1 MMESGL
7 SQFGDHSVEGALFDA
22 LARGDAAMASAG
34 PILRHML
41 ENDDHSMFTDQIV
54 ARVRGMVSHVARQLL
69 AAGADACGVADPY
82 DFAEEN
88 AGDLTETLIGNA
100 ALLAHAHALALEF
113 QLSERL
119 QARHAIDP
127 VLSPLLQA
135 LIASSDAG
143 TAGTAMSLLAAQARF
158 CQQQRRMELPLEEL
172 PGDLFH
178 AALLALRGQA
188 AESERDALA
197 GMEARMREGFDE
209 SHNRLSLLT
218 RLVMGMGGG
227 SLAALNVA
235 HAGAALFLTALA
247 LATGQERAKAVLAG
261 NERQMA
267 RFALSLRAAGL
278 APSAVE
284 EQFAYLHPDVTLP
297 EGFDDVSVDRAAEIL
312 ASSSI
317 EAAG

>member
-22 LARGDAAMASAG
+22 LTRGDAAMASAG

-41 ENDDHSMFTDQIV
+41 ENDDHSMFTDEIV

-69 AAGADACGVADPY
+69 AARADACGVADPH

-88 AGDLTETLIGNA
+88 AGNLTETLIGSA

-135 LIASSDAG
+135 LIASSDTV
-143 TAGTAMSLLAAQARF
+143 TAGAAMNLLAAQARF
-158 CQQQRRMELPLEEL
+158 GQQQRRMELPLEEL
-172 PGDLFH
+172 PGELFH
-178 AALLALRGQA
+178 AALLALRGEAGEQ
-188 AESERDALA
+188 ERDTVAAL
-197 GMEARMREGFDE
+197 EARMREEFDE
-209 SHNRLSLLT
+209 SQNRLSLLT
-218 RLVMGMGGG
+218 RLVVGMGSG
-227 SLAALNVA
+227 SFAALNVA
-235 HAGAALFLTALA
+235 HAGGALFLTALA
-247 LATGQERAKAVLAG
+247 LASGQNRATAVIAS

-278 APSAVE
+278 APGAVE
-284 EQFAYLHPDVTLP
+284 EQFAYLHPDVVLP
-297 EGFDDVSVDRAAEIL
+297 EGFPGLSVDRAAEIL
-312 ASSSI
+312 ASSPV